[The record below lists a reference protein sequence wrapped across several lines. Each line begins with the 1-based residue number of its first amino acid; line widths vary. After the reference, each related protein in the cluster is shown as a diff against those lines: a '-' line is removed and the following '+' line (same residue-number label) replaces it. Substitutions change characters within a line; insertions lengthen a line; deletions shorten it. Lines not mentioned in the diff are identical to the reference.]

1 MGQVYLAQ
9 DTELNRN
16 VAIKLLPA
24 DLATD
29 PKWMQRFIR
38 EARTVS
44 ALNHPNVLTIY
55 EFGQEGPTR
64 YIVMEYVEGVT
75 LRESLDA
82 NRLNI
87 HEVLDIAMQVAAA
100 LNAAHE
106 AHVVHRDIKP
116 ENIMVRRRDGI
127 VKILD
132 FGLAK
137 PVKNDTGSGDDSGS
151 VLQTETGI
159 VMGTVSYMS
168 PEQSLA
174 VKTLDYRTD
183 IWSLGVVLYEMLTG
197 QLPFEGKTLYQQIVA
212 IQEKPHLP
220 LSTFDEHV
228 PKRLE
233 EIVNK
238 ALAKSPD
245 DRYLTA
251 NDFLIDLRS
260 LKRQLEVDAANDRT
274 ALFDHRTS
282 PGSSISAGTHK
293 RPEFFVK
300 RRVHRQSS

>member
-1 MGQVYLAQ
+1 MSLTPGTRLGRYEIRLPIGEGGMGQVYLAQ

-55 EFGQEGPTR
+55 EFGQEGPSR

-137 PVKNDTGSGDDSGS
+137 PVKNDTGSGDDSGA
-151 VLQTETGI
+151 VLKTETGI

-197 QLPFEGKTLYQQIVA
+197 QLPFQGKTLYQQIVA
-212 IQEKPHLP
+212 IQEQQHLP

-228 PKRLE
+228 PKRFE

-238 ALAKSPD
+238 ALAKNPD

-260 LKRQLEVDAANDRT
+260 LNR
-274 ALFDHRTS
+274 
-282 PGSSISAGTHK
+282 
-293 RPEFFVK
+293 
-300 RRVHRQSS
+300 